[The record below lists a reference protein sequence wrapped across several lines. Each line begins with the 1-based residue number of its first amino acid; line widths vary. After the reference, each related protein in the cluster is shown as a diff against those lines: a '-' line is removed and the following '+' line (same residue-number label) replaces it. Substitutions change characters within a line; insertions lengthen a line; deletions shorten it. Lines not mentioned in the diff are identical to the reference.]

1 MFNMRT
7 SIFAAALLQVGCFS
21 ASIHHFSPIEN
32 DLPNREPKLHHLVF
46 CWLKDSGNSEHR
58 SRIIQVC
65 QEFDKIPVV
74 LGLEAGE
81 VVSSDRSIVE
91 DGYDVGMLIIVKDEE
106 DLQRYLDHPI
116 HRKAKTEVLLPLV
129 EKIVVYDFK
138 SP

>member
-1 MFNMRT
+1 
-7 SIFAAALLQVGCFS
+7 
-21 ASIHHFSPIEN
+21 
-32 DLPNREPKLHHLVF
+32 
-46 CWLKDSGNSEHR
+46 
-58 SRIIQVC
+58 
-65 QEFDKIPVV
+65 
-74 LGLEAGE
+74 
-81 VVSSDRSIVE
+81 E

>member
-1 MFNMRT
+1 M
-7 SIFAAALLQVGCFS
+7 
-21 ASIHHFSPIEN
+21 
-32 DLPNREPKLHHLVF
+32 
-46 CWLKDSGNSEHR
+46 
-58 SRIIQVC
+58 
-65 QEFDKIPVV
+65 V